1 MKIHIV
7 GLALTIALL
16 TGCDAQQNGCGTAP
30 LNTRIVGG
38 QNAPVGSWPWQVSLQ
53 RAGNHFCGGSL
64 INSQW
69 ILTAAHCFDS
79 TSTTGLIVYLGLQTL
94 ASVNSNS
101 VSSAVSNIIKHPS
114 YNSETKNN
122 NDITLLQ
129 LASPVSF
136 TDYIRPVCLAA
147 SDSTFFNGTLTWVTG
162 WGNTASGVSLPSPEI
177 LQEVQVPIVGNR
189 KCNCLYG
196 VSSITDNMV
205 CAGLLQGGKDSCQ
218 GDSGGPLVSKQGSVW
233 IQSGIVSFGTGCAQP
248 NFPGVYTRVSKY
260 QSWIQQTITTNQ
272 PGFVMYNSTGTDGD
286 LSVNCPGLPTIAP
299 TTASTTLKATTIQT
313 TTVAPVVCG
322 SAKLNS
328 GAGGN
333 SLLAS
338 SGMWPWVASVQFNGS
353 HVCGGALIA
362 EQFVMTSASCFPN
375 STNAT
380 GWTVVLGRLNQNS
393 SNSNEVSI
401 KVANLSM
408 SNSSGNNVAVLQL
421 VVTPNFTNYIQPICV
436 DLGGN
441 NVDGNTQCWAA
452 GWASGAGGVNQTLQQ
467 YQTSIVSCGNSSSS
481 NSICTSAFD
490 LQQGVQGGPLM
501 CLVGQSWVHIAV
513 LTISNSNSNSNSSI
527 SNSTLNNSTLNNSTI
542 NNSTVNN
549 STVNNST
556 VNNSTSSKSADSSP
570 TVRVQGVQVF
580 TKTSSFSTFL
590 TAVIS
595 SFPQK
600 AANTTNATTSVPSAS
615 SSSTQSSTSG
625 SPASFSSC
633 YTVSIFLS
641 SLLTLQIFHKSIF

>member
-1 MKIHIV
+1 MQIMKIHIV
-7 GLALTIALL
+7 GVALTIALL
-16 TGCDAQQNGCGTAP
+16 TGCDAQLNVCGTAP
-30 LNTRIVGG
+30 LNSRIVGG
-38 QNAPVGSWPWQVSLQ
+38 QNAPVGAWPWQVSLQ
-53 RAGNHFCGGSL
+53 KGGSHFCGGSL
-64 INSQW
+64 INNQW
-69 ILTAAHCFDS
+69 ILTAAHCFPSIS
-79 TSTTGLIVYLGLQTL
+79 TSGLLVYLGLQTL
-94 ASVNSNS
+94 ASMDSFS
-101 VSSAVSNIIKHPS
+101 ISSAVSNIIKHPN
-114 YNSETKNN
+114 YNSNTED

-129 LASPVSF
+129 LSSPVSF
-136 TDYIRPVCLAA
+136 TNYIRPVCLAA
-147 SDSTFFNGTLTWVTG
+147 SGSTFYNGTLTWVTG
-162 WGNTASGVSLPSPEI
+162 WGNTASGVNLPSPGT
-177 LQEVQVPIVGNR
+177 LQEVQVPIIGNR

-218 GDSGGPLVSKQGSVW
+218 GDSGGPIVSKQGSVW
-233 IQSGIVSFGTGCAQP
+233 IQAGIVSFGQSCALP

-260 QSWIQQTITTNQ
+260 QSWIQQTITNNQ

-286 LSVNCPGLPTIAP
+286 LSVNCPGLPTIP
-299 TTASTTLKATTIQT
+299 PTTTTTASTTMPT

-338 SGMWPWVASVQFNGS
+338 PGMWPWIASVQFNGS

-393 SNSNEVSI
+393 SNPNEVSI
-401 KVANLSM
+401 KVANFSM

-421 VVTPNFTNYIQPICV
+421 AVTPNFTNYIQPICV

-441 NVDGNTQCWAA
+441 NVDANTQCWAA
-452 GWASGAGGVNQTLQQ
+452 GWGSGAGGVNQTLQQ
-467 YQTSIVSCGNSSSS
+467 YQTSIVSCGNSSSN

-501 CLVGQSWVHIAV
+501 CLVGQSWIHIAV
-513 LTISNSNSNSNSSI
+513 LTISNSNSNSSI

-542 NNSTVNN
+542 SNSTVNN
-549 STVNNST
+549 STGA
-556 VNNSTSSKSADSSP
+556 KGADSYF
-570 TVRVQGVQVF
+570 TVKAQGVQIF

-600 AANTTNATTSVPSAS
+600 ASNTTNAITNAPSAS
-615 SSSTQSSTSG
+615 TSNSTQSSG

-633 YTVSIFLS
+633 YTASIFFS
-641 SLLTLQIFHKSIF
+641 SLLTLQLFHKSIF

>member
-1 MKIHIV
+1 M
-7 GLALTIALL
+7 
-16 TGCDAQQNGCGTAP
+16 
-30 LNTRIVGG
+30 
-38 QNAPVGSWPWQVSLQ
+38 
-53 RAGNHFCGGSL
+53 
-64 INSQW
+64 
-69 ILTAAHCFDS
+69 
-79 TSTTGLIVYLGLQTL
+79 
-94 ASVNSNS
+94 
-101 VSSAVSNIIKHPS
+101 SSAVSNIIKHPN
-114 YNSETKNN
+114 YNSDTED

-129 LASPVSF
+129 LASTVSF
-136 TDYIRPVCLAA
+136 SNYIRPICLAA
-147 SDSTFFNGTLTWVTG
+147 SDSTFFNGTLVWITG
-162 WGNTASGVSLPSPEI
+162 WGNTATGVSLPSPGT

-196 VSSITDNMV
+196 VSKITDNMV

-218 GDSGGPLVSKQGSVW
+218 GDSGGPMVSKQGSVW

-260 QSWIQQTITTNQ
+260 QSWIQQRITTTQ
-272 PGFVMYNSTGTDGD
+272 PGFVMYNSNGTDGD
-286 LSVNCPGLPTIAP
+286 LSVNCPGLPTIPP
-299 TTASTTLKATTIQT
+299 TTASTTQTTTMST

-338 SGMWPWVASVQFNGS
+338 PGMWPWIASVQFNGS

-393 SNSNEVSI
+393 SNPNEVSI
-401 KVANLSM
+401 KVANFSM
-408 SNSSGNNVAVLQL
+408 SNNSGDNVAVLQL
-421 VVTPNFTNYIQPICV
+421 AVTPNFTNYIQPICV

-441 NVDGNTQCWAA
+441 NVDANTQCWAA
-452 GWASGAGGVNQTLQQ
+452 GWGSGAGGVNQTLQQ
-467 YQTSIVSCGNSSSS
+467 YQTSIVSCGNSSSN
-481 NSICTSAFD
+481 NSICTTAFD

-501 CLVGQSWVHIAV
+501 CLVGQSWIHIAV
-513 LTISNSNSNSNSSI
+513 LTISNSNSNSSI
-527 SNSTLNNSTLNNSTI
+527 SNSTLNNSTLNNCTV
-542 NNSTVNN
+542 NNSTVNNCTVNN

-556 VNNSTSSKSADSSP
+556 ANNSTSSTGSKGADLYFP
-570 TVRVQGVQVF
+570 VRAQGVQIF

-600 AANTTNATTSVPSAS
+600 ATNTTSASTSAPSAS
-615 SSSTQSSTSG
+615 TSNTTQSNG

-633 YTVSIFLS
+633 YTVSVFFS